1 MFKNVLSLV
10 ALVGV
15 VWSVPVDAGL
25 RSDQG
30 KEHVEIVGMEA
41 VRRDWTDLAHDL
53 QRELLDMMFRDAE
66 PSEIEDRLVEW
77 VNAVR
82 DGKKDSDLVYRK
94 SLRKGVDSYT
104 KSSPPHVKAARLL
117 PKPRGVISYVVTH
130 QGPQPVGYVT
140 APIDY
145 EHYIDKQIKPIPLV
159 IKRIFR

>member
-1 MFKNVLSLV
+1 M
-10 ALVGV
+10 
-15 VWSVPVDAGL
+15 
-25 RSDQG
+25 
-30 KEHVEIVGMEA
+30 
-41 VRRDWTDLAHDL
+41 
-53 QRELLDMMFRDAE
+53 
-66 PSEIEDRLVEW
+66 
-77 VNAVR
+77 R

-145 EHYIDKQIKPIPLV
+145 EHYIDKQIKPIAGIV
-159 IKRIFR
+159 AQVCRIDVATATSREPDLFAGKG